1 MLDTN
6 PKEGLL
12 KLVPLMAWG
21 RTAISKQGE
30 GHWLSGQLL
39 KGSCA
44 LLCVFVLSLPLCWGF
59 AVLEAGQCVELGATL
74 MLGYEPCS
82 SASDKVNLGGD
93 QPQGA
98 SNPPGTSLP

>member
-12 KLVPLMAWG
+12 ELVPLMAWG
-21 RTAISKQGE
+21 RTTISKQGE
-30 GHWLSGQLL
+30 EHWLSGQFL
-39 KGSCA
+39 KDSRA
-44 LLCVFVLSLPLCWGF
+44 LLHVFVLPLPLCWGF
-59 AVLEAGQCVELGATL
+59 AVLEAGQYVEPGATL
-74 MLGYEPCS
+74 MLGYEWCS